1 METTRW
7 TDKLAK
13 YTVYLAVF
21 AVVCAILWYFRS
33 VVVYILVA
41 GVLSIIGKP
50 LCDAIKRLHIKSFH
64 IPDWLASL
72 CTLLVIFG
80 IFAAIVTLI
89 VPVVGKLVS
98 EISTINL
105 NVQSIAVP
113 LEEFNRFMSDTF
125 PSLGSD
131 FRIETVL
138 TEEVQK
144 ILNVSEFTSMLSSV
158 TTFLTNVAIALASI
172 IFISFFFFKDGN
184 LFTNIIAA
192 LVPDKSENDAKTALS
207 DIGHL
212 LTRYFV
218 GLLVEILGVGLLN
231 FLGLALI
238 AKMGFNTAIS
248 IAVFTGILNVI
259 PYIGPIFGGV
269 LGTLLALLVKYS
281 SSGVGLDVSFW
292 VFVVIVVAILCVTQI
307 IDNYLYKPIIFSN
320 SIKAH
325 PLEIFVVTIMA
336 GTLGGM
342 VGMLIAIPCYTVLR
356 VIAGRFFR
364 NVKFVRRLISPDGTT
379 GGVPETGEDTGH
391 IKTDETGS
399 KK

>member
-1 METTRW
+1 METMRW

-13 YTVYLAVF
+13 YTVYLAMT
-21 AVVCAILWYFRS
+21 VVICAFLWYFRN

-50 LCDAIKRLHIKSFH
+50 LCEAIKRLHIKSVH
-64 IPDWLASL
+64 VPDWLASIL
-72 CTLLVIFG
+72 TLVIIFG
-80 IFAAIVTLI
+80 IFAAFVTLI

-98 EISTINL
+98 EISTVSLNL
-105 NVQSIAVP
+105 QSIAAP
-113 LEEFNRFMSDTF
+113 LEEFNRFMASTF

-144 ILNVSEFTSMLSSV
+144 ILNVNAFSSMISSV
-158 TTFLTNVAIALASI
+158 TTFLTNVAIALFSI

-184 LFTNIIAA
+184 LFTKMITA
-192 LVPDKSENDAKTALS
+192 LVPDKSEDDAKTALS
-207 DIGHL
+207 DIGRL

-218 GLLVEILGVGLLN
+218 GLLVEIIGVGLLN

-238 AKMGFNTAIS
+238 AKLDVNTAVS
-248 IAVFTGILNVI
+248 IAAFTGILNVI

-269 LGTLLALLVKYS
+269 LGTVLALLVKYS
-281 SSGVGLDVSFW
+281 SAGVGLDVSFW
-292 VFVVIVVAILCVTQI
+292 VFVLILVAVFCITQI
-307 IDNYLYKPIIFSN
+307 IDNYLYKTVIFSN

-336 GTLGGM
+336 GALGGM
-342 VGMLIAIPCYTVLR
+342 VGMLVAIPCYTMLR

-364 NVKFVRRLISPDGTT
+364 NVKFVRRLISPDGTN
-379 GGVPETGEDTGH
+379 VAKAEDSE
-391 IKTDETGS
+391 KTEQD
-399 KK
+399 K